1 MEVEMVAKFLQ
12 ALALKIL
19 FYRARGG
26 PLSWN
31 VFPGEQ
37 IGAMRVTVASRWHK
51 EVISMGC

>member
-37 IGAMRVTVASRWHK
+37 TGAMRVTVASRWHK